1 MADDYYAIQ
10 KYSSFYLAHYGIKGM
25 KWGVRN
31 DYVPTGQ
38 YRYIHRNRGVDAGKH
53 LDKSGHGV
61 RTQSKGQYAT
71 PQQRKIMTRIKVA
84 KGAAIA
90 AGTIMAAYGGY
101 KWSQV
106 LRSPAGQRMIANAKR
121 QFMNKYYDYS
131 FRARNVAK
139 LTKQVAGT
147 PMRMVRNT
155 PAGRIARNVVGAPKR
170 LIGGSRAGQI
180 ALKAYGAAV
189 TVSDINSTQQW
200 VRKMHRQGRVTRHDV
215 GELAVDLINP
225 LPNNIPGINRR
236 KRKQIGG
243 KRDE

>member
-1 MADDYYAIQ
+1 
-10 KYSSFYLAHYGIKGM
+10 
-25 KWGVRN
+25 
-31 DYVPTGQ
+31 
-38 YRYIHRNRGVDAGKH
+38 
-53 LDKSGHGV
+53 
-61 RTQSKGQYAT
+61 
-71 PQQRKIMTRIKVA
+71 MTRIKVA

-106 LRSPAGQRMIANAKR
+106 LKSPTGQKMIANAKR
-121 QFMNKYYDYS
+121 QFMNKYYNYS

-155 PAGRIARNVVGAPKR
+155 PAGRVARNVVSAPKR
-170 LIGGSRAGQI
+170 LIGGTRAGQI

-200 VRKMHRQGRVTRHDV
+200 VRKMHKQGRVTRHDV

-225 LPNNIPGINRR
+225 LPDNIPGINRR
-236 KRKQIGG
+236 KKKQIGG
-243 KRDE
+243 KRNE

>member
-1 MADDYYAIQ
+1 MVKDYYAIQ
-10 KYSSFYLAHYGIKGM
+10 DYSSYYLAHYGVKGM

-53 LDKSGHGV
+53 IDRSRSNSSG
-61 RTQSKGQYAT
+61 KYAT

-101 KWSQV
+101 KWSKV
-106 LRSPAGQRMIANAKR
+106 LKSPTGQRMISNAKR
-121 QFMNKYYDYS
+121 QFMNKYYNYS
-131 FRARNVAK
+131 YRARNVAK

-155 PAGRIARNVVGAPKR
+155 PAGRVVRNVTSAPKR
-170 LIGGSRAGQI
+170 LVRGTRAGRI
-180 ALKAYGAAV
+180 ALRAYGAAV

-200 VRKMHRQGRVTRHDV
+200 IRKVHKKGKVTKKDV
-215 GELAVDLINP
+215 GNLAKDLINP
-225 LPNNIPGINRR
+225 LPDNIPGLNRR
-236 KRKQIGG
+236 RKKNGGRKR
-243 KRDE
+243 